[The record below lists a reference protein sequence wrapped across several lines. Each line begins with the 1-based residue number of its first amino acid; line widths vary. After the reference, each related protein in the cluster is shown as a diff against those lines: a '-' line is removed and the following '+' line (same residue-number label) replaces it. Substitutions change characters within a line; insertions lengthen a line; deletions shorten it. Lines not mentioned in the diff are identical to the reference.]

1 MYSYWHSWG
10 LEPVVS
16 LLLAAH
22 VLIGSL
28 FVLELTLAVVACK
41 STLLLCDDA
50 GAHITASW
58 RPLPHPYRS

>member
-41 STLLLCDDA
+41 SAPLFDECAHNTLLSLFQ
-50 GAHITASW
+50 
-58 RPLPHPYRS
+58 PPRS